1 MRKNDP
7 SAALLISTYN
17 WPEALDL
24 VFQSILH
31 QTRMP
36 DEVIIADDGS
46 GNETRKVID
55 AFREKCPVP
64 VRHFWQHD
72 DGFRKTEII
81 NQVISYTDCA
91 YIIQIDGDIILHPK
105 FIEDH
110 LRVQEQGTYIRASR
124 VLLSEEKTKEL
135 LFLKKY
141 APPSIFSNGIKN
153 RINALR
159 LPLLAFF
166 LTKRRRRSD
175 NIHGSN
181 CAYWRADFIAVNGYN
196 NQMQGW
202 GHEDIE
208 LAARLVNAGILQ
220 KRVKLLAIGYH
231 LHHTYND
238 RGRAAFNH
246 GIYLQ
251 VVNSGTTTCAD
262 GYLQVRKD
270 AIPITTPISSK
281 AL

>member
-1 MRKNDP
+1 LRKNDQ
-7 SAALLISTYN
+7 STALLISTYN

-24 VFQSILH
+24 VFQSILI

-36 DEVIIADDGS
+36 DEIIIADDGS

-64 VRHFWQHD
+64 VRHLWQHD
-72 DGFRKTEII
+72 DGFRKTVIV
-81 NQVISYTDCA
+81 NQAISYTDCA
-91 YIIQIDGDIILHPK
+91 YIIQIDGDIMLHPN

-110 LRVQEQGTYIRASR
+110 FRVQEKGTYIRASR
-124 VLLSEEKTKEL
+124 VLLDEEKTKSFL
-135 LFLKKY
+135 LTKTY
-141 APPSIFSNGIKN
+141 TPPSIFSKGITN

-159 LPLLAFF
+159 WPFLAGF
-166 LTKRRRRSD
+166 LIKRKKRSN

-181 CAYWRADFIAVNGYN
+181 CAYWRNDFIAVNGYN
-196 NQMQGW
+196 NALLGW

-208 LAARLVNAGILQ
+208 LAARLVNNGVLQ

-238 RGRAAFNH
+238 RGRAAFNRE
-246 GIYLQ
+246 IYQQ
-251 VVNSGTTTCAD
+251 VVDSGTTTCND
-262 GYLQVRKD
+262 GYLQVRKE
-270 AIPITTPISSK
+270 AIPITIRVSGQ